1 MLKKIKY
8 IITQRYNPYRLYW
21 FDLLT
26 ERYIKNRRGEC
37 IDCVECCKYNCV
49 CTKETE
55 IDCYCQFVDL
65 EINRCIIHNKRTCNI
80 WFPISQKE
88 IDYRK
93 EIQPN
98 FKCKFS
104 FNVVGSSPTISSN

>member
-26 ERYIKNRRGEC
+26 ERYIKNREGEC
-37 IDCVECCKYNCV
+37 INCVECCKYNCV
-49 CTKETE
+49 CKMEIETN
-55 IDCYCQFVDL
+55 CYCSYVDL
-65 EINRCIIHNKRTCNI
+65 KNYRCNIYYNRTCNI
-80 WFPISQKE
+80 WFPVSQKE
-88 IDYRK
+88 IDCRK

-98 FKCKFS
+98 FRCKFS
-104 FNVVGSSPTISSN
+104 FKKIKE

>member
-1 MLKKIKY
+1 MNHYEDSNKTIKKIIY
-8 IITQRYNPYRLYW
+8 LLTQRYNPYPLYW

-26 ERYIKNRRGEC
+26 ESNCY
-37 IDCVECCKYNCV
+37 CKY
-49 CTKETE
+49 
-55 IDCYCQFVDL
+55 VDL
-65 EINRCIIHNKRTCNI
+65 ETYRCTIYYKRTCNI

-98 FKCKFS
+98 FNCKFS
-104 FNVVGSSPTISSN
+104 FKKY

>member
-8 IITQRYNPYRLYW
+8 IITQRYNPYPLYW

-26 ERYIKNRRGEC
+26 ERYLKNKKGEC
-37 IDCVECCKYNCV
+37 INCVECCKYNCI
-49 CTKETE
+49 CAKEKE

-65 EINRCIIHNKRTCNI
+65 KIKRCIIYNNNRNCNI

-93 EIQPN
+93 KIQPN
-98 FKCKFS
+98 FECKFS
-104 FNVVGSSPTISSN
+104 FRGTK